1 MQETILNFFQVM
13 DAVSV
18 VELKSEKC
26 PRVCGAD
33 ILELL
38 AQKRSRSGRAKVLVV
53 DVRTS
58 EEYPFYSYLKKQY
71 SNGGR
76 LILLGQASLN
86 LLLLSFFF
94 FQIKKYFFF
103 ALIDY
108 DTTHNYEKCTKKC
121 FFTGRCC
128 ISLSMC
134 AVILSVIFLFVIFVS
149 LFCVQT

>member
-1 MQETILNFFQVM
+1 M

-58 EEYPFYSYLKKQY
+58 EEYPFITIDYCY
-71 SNGGR
+71 
-76 LILLGQASLN
+76 
-86 LLLLSFFF
+86 
-94 FQIKKYFFF
+94 YFF
-103 ALIDY
+103 
-108 DTTHNYEKCTKKC
+108 
-121 FFTGRCC
+121 
-128 ISLSMC
+128 IS
-134 AVILSVIFLFVIFVS
+134 FLLDCKVMS
-149 LFCVQT
+149 DEY

>member
-1 MQETILNFFQVM
+1 M

-58 EEYPFYSYLKKQY
+58 EEYPFITSYKLMLVFSGIRTARK
-71 SNGGR
+71 N
-76 LILLGQASLN
+76 I
-86 LLLLSFFF
+86 
-94 FQIKKYFFF
+94 
-103 ALIDY
+103 
-108 DTTHNYEKCTKKC
+108 
-121 FFTGRCC
+121 FTNTYC
-128 ISLSMC
+128 IS
-134 AVILSVIFLFVIFVS
+134 
-149 LFCVQT
+149 QTNM